1 MTPRQRVMAA
11 LNGEKVDKVPF
22 TVYEQKIPQ
31 CAAERELRNRG
42 ACIVRRAGVCSVH
55 RPNVKTTQTITF
67 EGGKRMVRTTHETP
81 VGTLTELVEP
91 AGFTSWHREYMFKG
105 PDDYKAMRFLFADE
119 QLEANYAPFAKAQAD
134 LGEDFVCR
142 AYMGQLP
149 LLHLMTGHMMSMQD
163 FCMEWMD
170 RRDEILAIYDVLAAN
185 QRKTCALVAGSPAA
199 FANCG
204 GNVVPEVTSPADFR
218 EYFLP
223 HIQEAA
229 GVLHARGKKI
239 GCHLDA
245 NCGPH
250 AELIAESDLDY
261 IEAFTPAPDTDMTL
275 AEARAA
281 WPDKVL
287 WLNYPSSMHLK
298 GDAEVAEGA
307 FELLDSLDSVDGV
320 IMGITEDV
328 PQDRWRDSFRA
339 IMDGLDRHA
348 AERPELYA
356 R

>member
-1 MTPRQRVMAA
+1 MTPKQRVMTA
-11 LNGEKVDKVPF
+11 LNGGKIDKVPF
-22 TVYEQKIPQ
+22 TIYQQKIPQ

-42 ACIVRRAGVCSVH
+42 ACIVWRGGVYSVH
-55 RPNVKTTQTITF
+55 RPNVKTTQTITS
-67 EGGKRMVRTTHETP
+67 ESGKRMIRTTHETP

-105 PDDYKAMRFLFADE
+105 PDDYAAMRFMFADE
-119 QLEANYAPFAKAQAD
+119 QYEANYGPFAKTQAD

-142 AYMGQLP
+142 ANMGQLP
-149 LLHLMTGHMMSMQD
+149 LLQLMTGHMMSMQD
-163 FCMEWMD
+163 YCMEWMD
-170 RRDEILAIYDVLAAN
+170 HRDEILAIYDVLVAN
-185 QRKTCALVAGSPAA
+185 QRKAYPLVAGGPAA
-199 FANCG
+199 FANFG

-229 GVLHARGKKI
+229 GILHAGGKKI

-250 AELIAESDLDY
+250 AELIAESNLDY
-261 IEAFTPAPDTDMTL
+261 VEAFTPAPDTDMTL

-281 WPDKVL
+281 WPGKVL

-298 GDAEVAEGA
+298 SDAAVEAGA

-320 IMGITEDV
+320 IMAITEDL
-328 PQDRWRDSFRA
+328 PEGRWRDSFRA

-356 R
+356 G